1 MQLIGRFDKLL
12 FSALG
17 DGKILVRVLIDNVS
31 VRLYIGFL

>member
-17 DGKILVRVLIDNVS
+17 DGKILVRVMRRAIIESDP
-31 VRLYIGFL
+31 RDK